1 MNREREAFENWMTN
15 DGKFPRAVEKDANG
29 QYVLMQTASAWNVW
43 VAACEWHSSILPK
56 KEAPF
61 WVRVAN
67 ERETRMEQENRDAM
81 EKAKRRNIAPS
92 PVWQSS
98 GY

>member
-15 DGKFPRAVEKDANG
+15 DGKFPRAVDKDANG

-56 KEAPF
+56 KQVPA
-61 WVRVAN
+61 WVRIM
-67 ERETRMEQENRDAM
+67 EDREARMEQENRAAIA
-81 EKAKRRNIAPS
+81 KANRFS
-92 PVWQSS
+92 PI
-98 GY
+98 

>member
-1 MNREREAFENWMTN
+1 MEMNREREAFENWMTDN
-15 DGKFPRAVEKDANG
+15 GKFPAVVEKNAQGEYLIAGTLN
-29 QYVLMQTASAWNVW
+29 AWRAW

-67 ERETRMEQENRDAM
+67 ERETRMEQENRDAIA
-81 EKAKRRNIAPS
+81 KANRFS
-92 PVWQSS
+92 PT
-98 GY
+98 